1 MTADPQ
7 QSSSHAGAGSPAAAE
22 ERLDAVEAA
31 LRRHLAAEADPPPQA
46 VADLARQLDE
56 LSHAVAR
63 MAPESAAACLTRA
76 RRIRRLHDQLALR
89 LLQQRDETRARLA
102 QIGKGKATLNAYRRN
117 A

>member
-1 MTADPQ
+1 MTADPHQ
-7 QSSSHAGAGSPAAAE
+7 PISHAGAGSPADAE

-31 LRRHLAAEADPPPQA
+31 LRRRLAAAADPPPQA

-56 LSHAVAR
+56 LSRALAR

-76 RRIRRLHDQLALR
+76 RRIQRLHDQLALR
-89 LLQQRDETRARLA
+89 LLQQRDETRATLA
-102 QIGKGKATLNAYRRN
+102 QLRKGKATLNAYRRN